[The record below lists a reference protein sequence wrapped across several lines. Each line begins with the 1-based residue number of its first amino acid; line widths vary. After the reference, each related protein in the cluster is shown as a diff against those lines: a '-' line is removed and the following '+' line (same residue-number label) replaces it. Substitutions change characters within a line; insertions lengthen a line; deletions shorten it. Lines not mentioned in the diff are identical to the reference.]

1 MMDALMKLDFDE
13 AMLMPE
19 EEKERFRVTDNSS
32 ANWCLRKIKALK
44 TQQGENTQ
52 LAQKEI
58 DRIKAWEEA
67 ENGKLQD
74 SITFFEGLLIRYHME
89 QFEQDP
95 KKKTI
100 SLPDGKLKAR
110 AQQPEF
116 IRDDEKLVEY
126 LRKAGRT
133 DYIKVIEKPE
143 WGEFK
148 KIIEVSMDGKT
159 VVDTQTGEIVEGVTA
174 EIRPPKFSVEVD

>member
-1 MMDALMKLDFDE
+1 MNVLLKMDYDE
-13 AMLMPE
+13 ALSLPE
-19 EEKERFRVTDNSS
+19 EEKQNFEVKDNSS
-32 ANWCLRKIKALK
+32 ANWCLRKLKALK
-44 TQQGENTQ
+44 AQQAENSQ
-52 LAQKEI
+52 LAKTEI

-74 SITFFEGLLIRYHME
+74 GIAFFEGLLIQYHME
-89 QFEQDP
+89 KLEQDP

-116 IRDDEKLVEY
+116 IRDDEKLVGY

-148 KIIEVSMDGKT
+148 KVVEVAMDGKT
-159 VVDTQTGEIVEGVTA
+159 VVDTQTGEIVEGVIA
-174 EIRPPKFSVEVD
+174 EIRPPKFTVEV